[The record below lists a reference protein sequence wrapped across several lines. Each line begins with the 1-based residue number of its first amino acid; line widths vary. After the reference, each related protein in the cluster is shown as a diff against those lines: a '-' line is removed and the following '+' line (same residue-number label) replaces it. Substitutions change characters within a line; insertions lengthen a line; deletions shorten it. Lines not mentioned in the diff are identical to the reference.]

1 MRKEQDLTRKKFGNL
16 TVIKRLAEKEDRYY
30 RWLCQCDCGRMI
42 KVNTKKLNRG
52 TIRNCG
58 CIPKNNAKHGQI
70 AENLT
75 GRRFGKLVVLKRAE
89 NRRGRTAW
97 ECQCDSGNKHIAT
110 AKELKDGKCKSC
122 GCLRYEKYRS
132 MKDIRG
138 KKVGKLTVLFPTE
151 KRDAKGSVY
160 WHCRCECGNEIDVSE
175 DGLIH
180 GNYRSCGCYRREA
193 VWNNI
198 HNQLHLIDGTC
209 VEILEKRK
217 HRSDN
222 TSGFRRVYRL
232 KNGNNRI
239 EIGFKGERYYIAT
252 VSTLEEAINEHLK
265 AEEIIHDG
273 FVEAY
278 HEWKKKVSRE
288 PENNS
293 IPLLYEVEK
302 IDGEFVVHTN
312 MDLTLD
318 KAE

>member
-1 MRKEQDLTRKKFGNL
+1 MRKEQDLTGKKFGNL

-97 ECQCDSGNKHIAT
+97 ECQCDCGNKHIAT

-180 GNYRSCGCYRREA
+180 GNYRSCGCYKREA

-232 KNGNNRI
+232 KNGKYRI